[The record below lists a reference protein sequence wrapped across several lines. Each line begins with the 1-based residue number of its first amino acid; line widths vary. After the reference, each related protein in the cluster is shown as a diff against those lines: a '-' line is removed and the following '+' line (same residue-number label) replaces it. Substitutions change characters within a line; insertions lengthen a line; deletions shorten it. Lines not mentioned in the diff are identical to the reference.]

1 MAQVRA
7 ALTTLEV
14 ENYVR
19 SNVKECIRA
28 GERVRVERNDEAA
41 GGEEPRAVLRMA
53 SYERTRHFLTF

>member
-19 SNVKECIRA
+19 SNVKEYYVPIECKGRTNDEVA
-28 GERVRVERNDEAA
+28 GEAA
-41 GGEEPRAVLRMA
+41 
-53 SYERTRHFLTF
+53 